1 MEYGFI
7 GESFSHNFSKTIHDV
22 HESAGQYSYEFR
34 EMSPCQVES
43 FIRERNFKGIN
54 VADACRKTVIP
65 LLDEIS
71 DEAQRTG
78 AVNTIVNR
86 NGRLRGFNTD
96 YQGLKSLIL
105 KTGLDLTGKKV
116 MILGTGVTGRTAHT
130 VVTDLG
136 CGPVRMVSR
145 TGKDGALSYEEIYE
159 KYADA
164 EILINTT
171 PCGMYPDLDAC
182 PVDLALLPC
191 IRGVIDV
198 ICDPL
203 RTALVLEAEKRDI
216 PAAGGLYMMAA
227 GALRAAE
234 LFTDSEIG
242 IREVDRIYNQVLN
255 TRRNIVL
262 TGMSLAGKTTVGTL
276 LSRTLGRELADTDEM
291 IIETEQ
297 RPITEIFAV
306 DGEGYFRDVESE
318 MTRILSPKTGMIIA
332 TGGGAI
338 LRPRN
343 VDALKKNGI
352 IIFLDR
358 PLEQILPAD
367 DRPLANTRDKVV
379 ALHKKRYPIYCA
391 VCDERVPND
400 ISPEDVMAKILDRL
414 HFPV

>member
-1 MEYGFI
+1 MDYGLI
-7 GESFSHNFSKTIHDV
+7 GESLSRNFSKTIH
-22 HESAGQYSYEFR
+22 ELSGLYTYELY
-34 EMSPCQVES
+34 EPAPCRADS
-43 FIRERNFKGIN
+43 FIRQHDFKGIN
-54 VADACRKTVIP
+54 VTDSFRQSLIP

-71 DEAQRTG
+71 EEAKRIG

-86 NGRLRGFNTD
+86 NGRLCGFNTD
-96 YQGLKSLIL
+96 YQGMKSLIK
-105 KTGLDLTGKKV
+105 KTGLDLRGKKV
-116 MILGTGVTGRTAHT
+116 MILGTGVTGRTAHA

-136 CGPVRMVSR
+136 CRQVLKVNR
-145 TGKDGALSYEEIYE
+145 TGKDGALSFEEIYE

-182 PVDLALLPC
+182 PVDLSRLPC
-191 IRGVIDV
+191 VDGVIDV

-203 RTALVLEAEKRDI
+203 RTALVLEAERRGI
-216 PAAGGLYMMAA
+216 PAAGGLYMMVV
-227 GALRAAE
+227 GAMRSAE
-234 LFTDSEIG
+234 LFTGSQ
-242 IREVDRIYNQVLN
+242 VDTGAIEEIYNRVLN

-291 IIETEQ
+291 IIESEQ

-306 DGEGYFRDVESE
+306 DGETYFRDVESD

-338 LRPRN
+338 LRPEN
-343 VDALKKNGI
+343 VDALKKNGV

-367 DRPLANTRDKVV
+367 DRPLANTREKVV

-400 ISPEDVMAKILDRL
+400 ISPEDVMAKILERL
-414 HFPV
+414 HYPV

>member
-7 GESFSHNFSKTIHDV
+7 GENFSDNFSKTIHDIY
-22 HESAGQYSYEFR
+22 ELTGLYSYDLH
-34 EMSPCQVES
+34 EMTPCQADA
-43 FIRERNFKGIN
+43 FIRERNFRGIN
-54 VADACRKTVIP
+54 VADSIRQTVIP

-71 DEAQRTG
+71 REAERIG
-78 AVNTIVNR
+78 AVDTIVNR
-86 NGRLRGFNTD
+86 NGKLCGFNTA
-96 YQGLKSLIL
+96 YQGFKSLIL
-105 KTGLDLTGKKV
+105 KAGLDLRGKKV
-116 MILGTGVTGRTAHT
+116 MVLGTGVTGRTAHA

-136 CGPVRMVSR
+136 CSLVHSISR

-171 PCGMYPDLDAC
+171 PCGMFPDLDSC
-182 PVDLALLPC
+182 PVDLDRLPC
-191 IRGVIDV
+191 VCGVIDV
-198 ICDPL
+198 VCDPL
-203 RTALVLEAEKRDI
+203 RTVLVLEAEKIGI
-216 PAAGGLYMMAA
+216 PAAGGLYMLAA
-227 GALRAAE
+227 GAVRAAE
-234 LFTDSEIG
+234 LFTDSEISAP
-242 IREVDRIYNQVLN
+242 VTDRIYNQVLN

-276 LSRTLGRELADTDEM
+276 LSRTLGRDLADTDDM
-291 IIETEQ
+291 IIEAEQ

-318 MTRILSPKTGMIIA
+318 MTRILSPRTGMIIA

-338 LRPRN
+338 LRPQN

-391 VCDERVPND
+391 VSDERVPND
-400 ISPEDVMAKILDRL
+400 ISPEDVMARILERL
-414 HFPV
+414 SYSV